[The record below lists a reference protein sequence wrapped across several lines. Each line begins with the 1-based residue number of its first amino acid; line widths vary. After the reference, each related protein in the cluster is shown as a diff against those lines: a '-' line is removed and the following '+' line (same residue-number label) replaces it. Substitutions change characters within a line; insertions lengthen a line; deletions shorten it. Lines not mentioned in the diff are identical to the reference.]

1 MSGKRDLLNDDD
13 LDLEIREFLASY
25 TVNTID
31 EDKID
36 ETIDVLRTYMPKE
49 KDKYQI
55 FNLIKNEITYVNK
68 TYLLISM
75 LIMILGIISTLQQ
88 NYSIYETLLYISPIP
103 MLLGIYE
110 VQRGMREKVWEL
122 EKSFKYSYSK
132 IMVTRII
139 IIMSFTTILNMVL
152 SLFIC
157 GGQESG
163 NLIRV
168 MTAWIAPI
176 SMVFLTNI
184 IILNKFS
191 SNYSSIITSTFWII
205 ILVFGGNKIMSFIE
219 GAKIISL
226 IITIAISI
234 LIFLYAILKFYNY
247 SQKYEGEL
255 SWN

>member
-1 MSGKRDLLNDDD
+1 MSGKRNLLNDDS
-13 LDLEIREFLASY
+13 LDLEISEFLASY

-36 ETIDVLRTYMPKE
+36 ETIDILRTYMPKE

-55 FNLIKNEITYVNK
+55 VNLIKNEITYVNK
-68 TYLLISM
+68 TYLVISI
-75 LIMILGIISTLQQ
+75 LVMILGIIFTLQQ
-88 NYSIYETLLYISPIP
+88 NFSIYETLLYISPIP
-103 MLLGIYE
+103 MVLGIYE
-110 VQRGMREKVWEL
+110 VQRGMREKMWEL

-157 GGQESG
+157 GGQESSD
-163 NLIRV
+163 LIRV
-168 MTAWIAPI
+168 MTAWIVPI

-191 SNYSSIITSTFWII
+191 SNYSSIITSTLWIV
-205 ILVFGGNKIMSFIE
+205 ILVFGRNKIISFIE
-219 GAKIISL
+219 GAKTISL
-226 IITIAISI
+226 IITISISI
-234 LIFLYAILKFYNY
+234 LIFLFTILKFYKY
-247 SQKYEGEL
+247 AEKYEGEL